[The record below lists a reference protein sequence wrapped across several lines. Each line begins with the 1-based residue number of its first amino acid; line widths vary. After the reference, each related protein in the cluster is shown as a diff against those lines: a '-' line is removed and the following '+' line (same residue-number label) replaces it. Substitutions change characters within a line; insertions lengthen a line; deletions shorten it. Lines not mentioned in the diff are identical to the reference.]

1 MKAQRKL
8 VSFIGLGSSSASP
21 LLYSYIK
28 AHPKICVPKEETN
41 FFSDTKVYKQ
51 GADWYESNFMDC
63 GEGFVLGELS
73 SSYLKNS
80 QSISLIART
89 YPEAKLI
96 VIIENPLVSVRVA
109 YVEARRAR
117 QVSPQVSLA
126 MFLKQNPEVLTEARF
141 GRQLAKYFSFYSPRD
156 MIVVTA
162 ADVRNET
169 LAILAKVYD
178 HIGVDKFFVPPNLM
192 HLVPIEE
199 DSATRKPGLIKRTS
213 RKIRKFIVGT
223 YRALVNK
230 IYPPNVVIE
239 TASVVARKVPLSP
252 ELEVYLKNFYAA
264 DVALLSSLL
273 HRDMSE
279 EWEIKAT

>member
-28 AHPKICVPKEETN
+28 AHPKVCVPKEETH
-41 FFSDTKVYKQ
+41 FFSDTKVFKQ
-51 GADWYESNFMDC
+51 GVDWYESNFMEC
-63 GEGFVLGELS
+63 GEGFVFGELAS
-73 SSYLKNS
+73 NYLKNS

-96 VIIENPLVSVRVA
+96 VVIENPLVAVRVA
-109 YVEARRAR
+109 YVEARRAK

-141 GRQLAKYFSFYSPRD
+141 GRQLAQYFSFYSPKD

-169 LAILAKVYD
+169 LATLANIYE
-178 HIGVDKFFVPPNLM
+178 HIGVDKSFIPVNLL
-192 HLVPIEE
+192 HLVPPDE
-199 DSATRKPGLIKRTS
+199 DLVKIKPGIIKRTF
-213 RKIRKFIVGT
+213 RAIKALIVDA
-223 YRALVNK
+223 YKAIINK
-230 IYPPNVVIE
+230 INPPKVVIE

-252 ELEVYLKNFYAA
+252 ELEAYLINFYAA
-264 DVALLSSLL
+264 DVALLSNLL
-273 HRDMSE
+273 HRDMAE
-279 EWEIKAT
+279 EWEIKAN